1 MAALNDDI
9 LNNYGSTETH
19 SLSNLLND
27 PESTESI
34 GPLVQDSP
42 YIDCE
47 SLEQFFTPLIDTFS
61 VMSLNAQSLNAKYD
75 SLRTF
80 LSQLLTSDFSF
91 SAICLQETW
100 VQSSEGYSLLSIPD
114 YNIIPYAST
123 VSSHSGLVT
132 YLHKQYNFEQRHF
145 LTHPETV

>member
-1 MAALNDDI
+1 MAALNYDI

-75 SLRTF
+75 SLRTLF
-80 LSQLLTSDFSF
+80 SPSVLYACRKHGYNLGGLLF
-91 SAICLQETW
+91 
-100 VQSSEGYSLLSIPD
+100 
-114 YNIIPYAST
+114 T
-123 VSSHSGLVT
+123 VHSRV
-132 YLHKQYNFEQRHF
+132 
-145 LTHPETV
+145 